1 MLGADYDSSADMWSF
16 ACMMFEMVTGEFLFE
31 PRKGKG
37 FMKTDEH
44 LAQMM
49 ELLGPAPQTTVM
61 RGTKYKGFFNRKG
74 QFRRIRGLAYLP
86 LKTVMLEKYRFKE
99 LEAHNFADFLLL
111 MLTWEPE
118 KRASAQEMLNHPW
131 LRMADDYDF
140 KVDNEELTARV
151 TERREAGFENNKE
164 EVADAVVSD
173 D

>member
-118 KRASAQEMLNHPW
+118 KRAPRLACTATATKAVEMAIRKVLCLDADCTLTVSALCD
-131 LRMADDYDF
+131 R
-140 KVDNEELTARV
+140 
-151 TERREAGFENNKE
+151 
-164 EVADAVVSD
+164 
-173 D
+173 